1 MTSRE
6 PLKHKYSLFP
16 QNQVL
21 VFEMRIENEMRGN
34 VLLLNLSWK
43 EFLLQVAPASQACL
57 LNERTNP
64 PLLQSSVNKR

>member
-21 VFEMRIENEMRGN
+21 VFEMRIENEMRWN
-34 VLLLNLSWK
+34 VLLPNLS
-43 EFLLQVAPASQACL
+43 
-57 LNERTNP
+57 
-64 PLLQSSVNKR
+64 